1 MEGDFFKFSNLNQFP
16 ELVQGISTK
25 SFGSMKML
33 VSDANVIKHRENF
46 ARTLG
51 INTNSLVVAENVH
64 GNLVAVVKKSESG
77 RGAINHLESIRGVD
91 ALITRE
97 AGVNLMVTV
106 ADCLPIVAY
115 DPIESIVGIAHAGW
129 RGVLAGVGTAFINEF
144 KRLGTNPENI
154 VIGIGPGICQK
165 HFIVRNDTLKKFKD
179 AYPKATFIRNH
190 DGYVDLK
197 KCMTEQLLAAGI
209 AKYNLEVAPECTV
222 CNNYYFGSFRS
233 DGEKAVYQ
241 AVIIGLRDR

>member
-33 VSDANVIKHRENF
+33 VSDPQIIKNRENF

-51 INTNSLVVAENVH
+51 INPGSLVVTENVH
-64 GNLVAVVKKSESG
+64 GNSVAVVGKTDAGHGSV
-77 RGAINHLESIRGVD
+77 NHLDSIRGVD
-91 ALITRE
+91 ALITRDS
-97 AGVNLMVTV
+97 GVNLMITV

-115 DPIESIVGIAHAGW
+115 DPIESIIGIAHAGW
-129 RGVLAGVGTAFINEF
+129 RGILAGIGTSFINEF
-144 KRLGTNPENI
+144 KRLGSNPENI

-165 HFIVRNDTLKKFKD
+165 HFIVKNETLKKFKD
-179 AYPKATFIRNH
+179 AYSRATFIRNH

-197 KCMTEQLLAAGI
+197 ICMTEQLLKAGI

-233 DGEKAVYQ
+233 DGDKAVYQ
-241 AVIIGLRDR
+241 AVIIGKRG